1 MTAQE
6 EQIQN
11 EIESLIAADPSAAPG
26 FEQALARIIE
36 LSDGL
41 PETVSMARGLME
53 QLRAAE
59 GRAEQDSN
67 LKAGLLC
74 LQEAIRRE
82 LALPAPPTD
91 NLADDPELIADFVAE
106 SREHLSSIEANLLA
120 LEKDPSLS
128 DAVHSV
134 FRSFH
139 TIKGLAGF
147 LGLGPIQAVAHETE
161 TLLDHAREKRISIT
175 PRLIDTT
182 LKSADYVK
190 AALNALAEKSPDEA
204 MRTLRSNEVLLRE
217 ISAGE
222 LSDAPPV
229 EVAALP
235 AGEPEA
241 PAAVTRRNDANTVRV
256 NTAKLEYLVEMVG
269 ELVIAQSLIHF
280 SPENDAVMA
289 AGLSRNF
296 AHLGR
301 VTAEIQRTA
310 MAMRMVPISRLFD
323 KMDRLVRDLAR
334 KAGKRIELR
343 RIGDQVELD
352 RNLIEEITDPVV
364 HMIRN
369 SVDHGIEDSDARQ
382 ASGKRETASITL
394 EAFHQGGF
402 INLRISDD
410 GRGLNA
416 EKIREKA
423 LRKGLI
429 QAETKSDEQG
439 MFRLIFEPGFS
450 TAEKVTSI
458 SGRGVGMDVVR
469 RQIEKLR
476 GTIHLDSKPGVG
488 CAFTLKVPLT
498 LAMVDGLILESGGER
513 YVLPLYSVREMFHV
527 TADKLFTVENRSE
540 MVLLRGSLLPVVRL
554 DRFFG
559 RVQQGVSTGEIGVVV
574 EGRSRQ
580 FCLLVDRLLGKQ
592 EVVIKALGAC
602 FRNVAGIAGGAILGD
617 GRVGLILDIH
627 GFAGSDE
634 NEA

>member
-6 EQIQN
+6 EQIQSD
-11 EIESLIAADPSAAPG
+11 IERLAAAENCAAPAI
-26 FEQALARIIE
+26 EEALARIVQ
-36 LSDGL
+36 SPAKL
-41 PETVSMARGLME
+41 PETIAI
-53 QLRAAE
+53 A
-59 GRAEQDSN
+59 
-67 LKAGLLC
+67 AGLLTQIRGPAPPSDDSWVKTA
-74 LQEAIRRE
+74 LLELEQAFRRE
-82 LALPAPPTD
+82 LNPPGD

-106 SREHLSSIEANLLA
+106 SREHLSNIESNLLA
-120 LEKDPSLS
+120 LEKDPALT
-128 DAVHSV
+128 DPVHSV

-161 TLLDHAREKRISIT
+161 NLLDHAREKRVPIT

-182 LKSADYVK
+182 LKSADYLK
-190 AALNALAEKSPDEA
+190 AALNALLEKPPDDA
-204 MRTLRSNEVLLRE
+204 MRSLRSNEDLLKE
-217 ISAGE
+217 ISEGDF
-222 LSDAPPV
+222 SAPPASPGPPV
-229 EVAALP
+229 QES
-235 AGEPEA
+235 A
-241 PAAVTRRNDANTVRV
+241 PAVSSSKRADGNTVRV

-280 SPENDAVMA
+280 SPEGDAGA
-289 AGLSRNF
+289 DADLSRNF

-310 MAMRMVPISRLFD
+310 MSMRMVPISRLYD

-343 RIGDQVELD
+343 RIGDHVELD

-369 SVDHGIEDSDARQ
+369 SVDHGIEDVDTRRSSAKSEI
-382 ASGKRETASITL
+382 ATVTL
-394 EAFHQGGF
+394 EAFHQGGY
-402 INLRISDD
+402 INLRITDD
-410 GRGLNA
+410 GRGLDVQ
-416 EKIREKA
+416 KIREKA
-423 LRKGLI
+423 IRKGLLT
-429 QAETKSDEQG
+429 AEAKPDEQS
-439 MFRLIFEPGFS
+439 MLKLIFEPGFS

-476 GTIHLDSKPGVG
+476 GSIQIDSKPGLG
-488 CAFTLKVPLT
+488 CSFTLQVPLT
-498 LAMVDGLILESGGER
+498 LAMVDGLILESAGER
-513 YVLPLYSVREMFHV
+513 YILPLYSVREMFHI
-527 TADKLFTVENRSE
+527 THEKLFTVENRSE

-559 RVQQGVSTGEIGVVV
+559 RVRTDGAANIGIVV

-580 FCLLVDRLLGKQ
+580 FCLVVDRLLGKQ

-602 FRNVAGIAGGAILGD
+602 FKNVTGVAGGAILGD

-627 GFAGSDE
+627 GFGGGDE
-634 NEA
+634 GEA